1 MKNLSV
7 KLKLLILTVPLIIC
21 IVVLVIFAGSEI
33 RKTADEVSEVYYDTL
48 FQTSSLLINAD
59 RDLYQAD
66 VVVVQVLLARDYIP
80 EGDFDSLV
88 ADYEENVQQVRD
100 RVSQADAIAKQ
111 VPSLYNEALAGSS
124 SSFGA
129 LMQETESA
137 LDKWY
142 AMVDLKTSG
151 GEDFEAVSEQYSKVR
166 EPLGD
171 MGDIVEQWAK
181 EEHATLEKENTRTIV
196 TSAII
201 FGIISLVLLALA
213 IYIMQLISKG
223 LEETTD
229 KINQLADGDLRVEFD
244 ESRMGND
251 EVGVIYKSAARL
263 ADKLGSIISQ
273 TKQMSGNLKVSG
285 NDLAD
290 SSGQAS
296 AASSQ
301 VSEAVGEVSKGAVSQ
316 AESVQTAAADTDG
329 IGRDIET
336 ITDNVGQLDSYAQEM
351 KLSCD
356 RTMEAMDQLIAQS
369 REVTDS
375 VHEIDKTIQ
384 STNESARGIAK
395 FSEAIMDIASQ
406 TNLLSLNASIE
417 AARAGEA
424 GKGFAVVADEI
435 RQLADQSRKSADE
448 IKAIV
453 ETLLADADASID
465 VMKRLNENFEQQGAM
480 LDSTQQ
486 EVAGMAGN
494 VNNVSSSAI
503 QISERVQTLN
513 TAKGNLVEIIQD
525 LSAISE
531 ENAASTE
538 ETNASMQELNATF
551 NVISDSASQL
561 QSLADQLE
569 ETISYFKD

>member
-1 MKNLSV
+1 MKNIGV
-7 KLKLLILTVPLIIC
+7 RIKLIILTLPLIAC
-21 IVVLVIFAGSEI
+21 IIVLVIFAATQIRNTSE
-33 RKTADEVSEVYYDTL
+33 EVSEVYYSTL
-48 FQTSSLLINAD
+48 YKTSELLINAD

-66 VVVVQVLLARDYIP
+66 VDVVEILLARQYIP
-80 EGDFDSLV
+80 DDQFESMV
-88 ADYEENVQQVRD
+88 ADYEENVQQVYD
-100 RVSQADAIAKQ
+100 RIHEADSIAKNE
-111 VPSLYNEALAGSS
+111 PSLYNDVLAGTSD
-124 SSFGA
+124 SFST
-129 LMQETESA
+129 LMQRTEKE
-137 LDKWY
+137 LDVWKG
-142 AMVDLKTSG
+142 MIDLKNGG
-151 GEDFEAVSEQYSKVR
+151 GEEFEAANEQFQKVR
-166 EPLGD
+166 DPLGEL
-171 MGDIVEQWAK
+171 GDVVEQWAG
-181 EEHATLEKENTRTIV
+181 EEHKKLEAENTRTIV
-196 TSAII
+196 ISAVV
-201 FGIISLVLLALA
+201 FAAISVALLILA
-213 IYIMQLISKG
+213 IYIMSLITKP
-223 LEETTD
+223 LAEATE
-229 KINQLADGDLRVEFD
+229 KINQLADGDLRAEFD
-244 ESRMGND
+244 ESRVGND
-251 EVGVIYKSAARL
+251 EVGTIYKSAAKL
-263 ADKLGSIISQ
+263 ADKLSSIISQ

-285 NDLAD
+285 SDLAD

-296 AASSQ
+296 AASGQ
-301 VSEAVGEVSKGAVSQ
+301 VSEAVNEVSKGAVSQ

-369 REVTDS
+369 KEVTDS

-384 STNESARGIAK
+384 STNESARGISK

-453 ETLLADADASID
+453 ETLLVDAEASVD
-465 VMKRLNENFEQQGAM
+465 VMRRLNENFEQQGQM

-486 EVAGMAGN
+486 EVAGMATN
-494 VNNVSSSAI
+494 VRNVSDSAV
-503 QISERVQTLN
+503 QISDRVQTLN
-513 TAKGNLVEIIQD
+513 TAKANLVEIIQD

-551 NVISDSASQL
+551 SVINDSATQL
-561 QSLADQLE
+561 QLLANDLE
-569 ETISYFKD
+569 STISYFKN